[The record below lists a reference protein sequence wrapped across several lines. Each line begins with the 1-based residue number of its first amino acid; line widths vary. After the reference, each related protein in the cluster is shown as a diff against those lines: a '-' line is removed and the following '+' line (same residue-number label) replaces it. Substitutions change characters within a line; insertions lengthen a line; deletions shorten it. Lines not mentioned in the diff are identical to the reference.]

1 MKRFLILAAISLGL
15 LISARIF
22 AEQNIIVLL
31 GPPGAG
37 KGSISK
43 KLSETTR
50 LPHISTGDLLRVQS
64 KQDDD
69 LAKELKTYLLSGQ
82 LVPSE
87 AILKTLMQRIENP
100 DCAQGFILDGFPR
113 TKAQAEELAAA
124 FPHKDHLIFVNVTI
138 ADSVILERLQGRR
151 ICSDCSRPYHAT
163 YNPPLVKETCNDC
176 KGNLISREDDNYDV
190 VKKRLD
196 IYRAQ
201 YNPIKRYLKDNFQW
215 IEVKNDDLNDCYA
228 RLIDKV
234 NFVDPD
240 FFPQED

>member
-1 MKRFLILAAISLGL
+1 MKRFLILVAISLGL
-15 LISARIF
+15 LISARVF

-43 KLSETTR
+43 MLSEATH
-50 LPHISTGDLLRVQS
+50 LPHISTGDLLRAQS
-64 KQDDD
+64 KQNDK
-69 LAKELKTYLLSGQ
+69 LAKELQSYLLNGQ
-82 LVPSE
+82 LVPNE
-87 AILKTLMQRIENP
+87 LILKTLLQRVEEP
-100 DCAQGFILDGFPR
+100 DCSQGFILDGFPR
-113 TKAQAEELAAA
+113 TKTQAEELTSV
-124 FPHKDHLIFVNVTI
+124 FPQKDHLIFVNVTT

-176 KGNLISREDDNYDV
+176 KGNLISREDDNYEV
-190 VKKRLD
+190 IKKRLD

-201 YNPIKRYLKDNFQW
+201 YNPIKKYLKDNFQW
-215 IEVKNDDLNDCYA
+215 IEVKNDDLNDCFA
-228 RLIDKV
+228 HLMDKV
-234 NFVDPD
+234 NLVDPD